1 MLYQLPKLV
10 ENSIL
15 LDSFISERNNSNK
28 AYNTAFMHKLYG
40 VCRVDDKPY
49 LAKITV
55 EEFANGQSGTL
66 MRMYNFQDIKI
77 EPIRLIEFTEEQ
89 LARSVLNGS
98 DISTSELFKVV
109 KHYDND
115 FYINHSEQKSQ
126 ELSSVLGLQS
136 SQGLNALDSKEP
148 IRLIEF
154 TEEQLARSVL
164 KGSNISISD
173 LFKVVKHY
181 DNDFYINHSEQKSQ
195 ELFSVLGLQLSKG
208 LNILDSDVIIHQ
220 SRDIV
225 KGMQQENNAEQLS
238 FFENST
244 LEDTEVEIPFA
255 VGDEIDYGERHYT
268 ISKIDKEKNTVT
280 LLDYNTGW
288 YPISHDEDLS
298 MVIAEFE
305 AVREKEIA
313 GFVNIT

>member
-238 FFENST
+238 FFE
-244 LEDTEVEIPFA
+244 I
-255 VGDEIDYGERHYT
+255 RHW
-268 ISKIDKEKNTVT
+268 KIRKLRY
-280 LLDYNTGW
+280 LLQ
-288 YPISHDEDLS
+288 LV
-298 MVIAEFE
+298 M
-305 AVREKEIA
+305 K
-313 GFVNIT
+313 